1 MYSSPP
7 TPSDTQAA
15 YSDPPGCLRRF
26 LIPVLAVLITSS
38 LLVFGLSKIEIVHAE
53 SPALSA
59 ESDTTLRP
67 GISPLFT
74 PEVKYWENEIIAWSE
89 EYQLDPNL
97 VATVMQIESC
107 GFLLAESGAG
117 AKGLFQVMPY
127 HFQEG
132 ENPFE
137 PDTNAKRG
145 LKYLRQ
151 AKEAG
156 GSSRMAL
163 AGYNGGIN
171 GAAQPDDQWTDE
183 TTRYVYWGIR
193 IYKDARNGLDHS
205 ARLDEWL
212 AHGGASL
219 CKKASESQK
228 D

>member
-15 YSDPPGCLRRF
+15 YFSYSGCLRRF

-38 LLVFGLSKIEIVHAE
+38 LLVFGLSKIEIVQAE
-53 SPALSA
+53 SPSPSLSD
-59 ESDTTLRP
+59 EPLSQS
-67 GISPLFT
+67 GISALFT
-74 PEVKYWENEIIAWSE
+74 PEVQYWDEEILAWSE
-89 EYQLDPNL
+89 KYQLDPNL

-132 ENPFE
+132 EDPFK
-137 PDTNAKRG
+137 PSTNAKRG
-145 LKYLRQ
+145 LQYLRQ

-156 GSSRMAL
+156 GNSRLAL
-163 AGYNGGIN
+163 AGYNGGIY
-171 GAAQPDDQWTDE
+171 GASLPEKEWTEE

-212 AHGGASL
+212 AYGGASL
-219 CKKASESQK
+219 CQKASESQK
-228 D
+228 

>member
-15 YSDPPGCLRRF
+15 YANPPGCLRRF
-26 LIPVLAVLITSS
+26 LIPTLAAIISS
-38 LLVFGLSKIEIVHAE
+38 ALLVFGLSKIEIVQAE
-53 SPALSA
+53 SPAIIVEGASQTH
-59 ESDTTLRP
+59 S

-74 PEVKYWENEIIAWSE
+74 PEVQYWGEEILEWSDL
-89 EYQLDPNL
+89 YQLDPNL

-107 GFLLAESGAG
+107 GFLFAESSAG

-127 HFQEG
+127 HFHEG
-132 ENPFE
+132 ENPFQA
-137 PDTNAKRG
+137 DTNAKRG

-151 AKEAG
+151 AKESG
-156 GSSRMAL
+156 GNTRLAL

-171 GAAQPDDQWTDE
+171 GATLPENEWGEE
-183 TTRYVYWGIR
+183 TQRYVYWGLK
-193 IYKDARNGLDHS
+193 IYKDAKNGLDHS

-219 CKKASESQK
+219 CQKASKSQE
-228 D
+228 